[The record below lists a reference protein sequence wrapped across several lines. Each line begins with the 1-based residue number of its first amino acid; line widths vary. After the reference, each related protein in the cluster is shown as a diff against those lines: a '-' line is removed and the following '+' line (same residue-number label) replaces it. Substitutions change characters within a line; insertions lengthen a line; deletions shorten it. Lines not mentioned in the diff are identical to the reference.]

1 LIRKSS
7 RPAHE
12 LFLASDVL
20 AVYGILGDDGR
31 YLYTTYASPAKSEL
45 FDLSQDP
52 NARQNILTPTLKR
65 QYDQRIIDYLKMVGD
80 FYGYKP
86 GVSSFLAADRR

>member
-1 LIRKSS
+1 
-7 RPAHE
+7 
-12 LFLASDVL
+12 
-20 AVYGILGDDGR
+20 
-31 YLYTTYASPAKSEL
+31 L

-52 NARQNILTPTLKR
+52 NARQNILTPALKR

-86 GVSSFLAADRR
+86 GVTSFLAADRR